1 MPRFNYPLQDK
12 QQDYQLTRSNLCIL
26 FILICAVFFISST
39 HATPPP
45 LPIKNTPSD
54 SIEGSPS
61 NGNTYNT
68 FGMIAQMIYPPFPNI
83 GTQKER
89 LNAVSTYSYLLA
101 FTTLFQPEITYGKK
115 LVGPCLALGS
125 SAWST
130 SDELSEENNMPLKD
144 IAKKLLYGTVPA
156 CLLTSIFPEYQGVV
170 QISGMVWGFIAPG
183 IISSLYPN
191 KSEKAIKN
199 H

>member
-39 HATPPP
+39 HAAPPP

-54 SIEGSPS
+54 SKEGSSS
-61 NGNTYNT
+61 NDDTYKK
-68 FGMIAQMIYPPFPNI
+68 FGMIAQMINPLFPNI

-89 LNAVSTYSYLLA
+89 LNALSTYSYLLTFA
-101 FTTLFQPEITYGKK
+101 SLFRPEISYGKK

-125 SAWST
+125 SAWAT
-130 SDELSEENNMPLKD
+130 SDELSEENSMPLKD

-156 CLLTSIFPEYQGVV
+156 CLLTSMFPEYQGVV

-183 IISSLYPN
+183 ITSSLYPN
-191 KSEKAIKN
+191 KPEETIKN